1 MSVAKN
7 KVAKLDEYIETDAD
21 ETAEVEKSEDQQL
34 LDELQPGTT
43 LMHGQYTI
51 TKFLNNGGF
60 GITYLAKDSLDRN
73 VVIKECF
80 PSAFCR
86 RTNSI
91 VRARSRAHQGELQSI
106 VRLFVQEAR
115 SLSNVVHPNIVGV
128 HQIFEDNDT
137 AYMAIDYV
145 DGKDLLDIIE
155 EDEDALKPAE
165 LVTITK
171 KLLEAIGFVHSHDML
186 HRDISPDNILINSE
200 GEPILIDFGAARE
213 HASNTKR
220 AMSALRVVKD
230 GYSPQ
235 EFYITGGQQGP
246 WSDLYSFAAS
256 IYHVI
261 SGIAPIDGQSRLAA
275 IAEQSDDPYDPL
287 EGQFEGYPPNFLK
300 AIDKAMN
307 VMPNQRMQSAGEWL
321 DMLADAP
328 DGAQPVDGQE
338 TQEIVAQF
346 LQEARDTSPIDGEP
360 LPSEEKSD
368 KTAAV
373 LPKVNAEPKS
383 GRGRMLMGASA
394 LLLLAGAGYVG
405 YQFTSGDAVEVA
417 AAKEAPKTDVAAS
430 DAIAASADTKP
441 APVAQDEAV
450 SNDAEDTKAD
460 IADAFSV
467 ATAEATDALE
477 TTQSEEIT
485 AEVAAVEAAPATE
498 EASEIVAT
506 QEVETTD
513 ETPIVE
519 AEEKPLAT
527 VETAEIEDEAAPVAE
542 LEQPAAETKE
552 ITTPP
557 TVSQTQINL
566 AVWDVLMPF
575 DSSLEQVR
583 NAQTALVTKVSDT
596 ADLTKSGPWIEEGV
610 VIFAVNG
617 QPLDGTSSI
626 ETLVLN
632 NLATDPDGYT
642 RASIRFKDAETGK
655 FDRGLLS
662 VQVVRSIWLAD
673 GSLLQA
679 GMQDGAWITKVAI
692 IGDEAKGT
700 LKVGDILTKE
710 GVTGRSI
717 DSAEDIETI
726 FGKLVDMERDT
737 AQFSVLRNGEKTTAE
752 LSLAMSH

>member
-7 KVAKLDEYIETDAD
+7 KVAELDECIEADAD
-21 ETAEVEKSEDQQL
+21 DSAEVEKSEDQQL

-155 EDEDALKPAE
+155 EDENALKPAQIVE
-165 LVTITK
+165 ITR

-235 EFYITGGQQGP
+235 EFYISGGQQGP

-261 SGIAPIDGQSRLAA
+261 SGAAPIDGQSRLAA

-287 EGQFEGYPPNFLK
+287 EGRFEGYPPNFLK
-300 AIDKAMN
+300 AIDKAMS

-321 DMLADAP
+321 DMLAGAP
-328 DGAQPVDGQE
+328 GGNASADDRE

-346 LQEARDTSPIDGEP
+346 LQEARDIPSIDGEP
-360 LPSEEKSD
+360 LPSDEKSS
-368 KTAAV
+368 KTADV
-373 LPKVNAEPKS
+373 LPMVNAEPKS
-383 GRGRMLMGASA
+383 GRGRMLMSVSA
-394 LLLLAGAGYVG
+394 LLLLTGAGYVG
-405 YQFTSGDAVEVA
+405 YQFTTADTVEVA
-417 AAKEAPKTDVAAS
+417 ATKEAPENDVAAG
-430 DAIAASADTKP
+430 DAVAAAADTTP
-441 APVAQDEAV
+441 APVAQGEV
-450 SNDAEDTKAD
+450 LSTDTEETAAD
-460 IADAFSV
+460 IADTFSA
-467 ATAEATDALE
+467 ATAEATDALQTTQAEE
-477 TTQSEEIT
+477 TTAET
-485 AEVAAVEAAPATE
+485 AVAETAPVAE
-498 EASEIVAT
+498 DAPEIVAAP
-506 QEVETTD
+506 EVEVID
-513 ETPIVE
+513 ETPAVAAEENTVAPIETTE
-519 AEEKPLAT
+519 AEE
-527 VETAEIEDEAAPVAE
+527 EAAPVAE
-542 LEQPAAETKE
+542 LEQPAVEAKE

-557 TVSQTQINL
+557 TISKTQVNL

-575 DSSLEQVR
+575 DSSLVQVR
-583 NAQTALVTKVSDT
+583 NAQTAQVTKVSEE
-596 ADLTKSGPWIEEGV
+596 ADLAKSGLWIKEGV

-617 QPLDGTSSI
+617 QPLDGTSSV

-632 NLATDPDGYT
+632 ELATDPDGYT
-642 RASIRFKDAETGK
+642 RTSVRFKNAETGK

-662 VQVVRSIWLAD
+662 VPVVRSIWLAD

-679 GMQDGAWITKVAI
+679 GMQDGAWVTKVAI
-692 IGDEAKGT
+692 LGDRAKGT
-700 LKVGDILTKE
+700 LKVGDVLTKE
-710 GVTGRSI
+710 GVTGRGI
-717 DSAEDIETI
+717 NSAEDIETI
-726 FGKLVDMERDT
+726 FGKLVDMEHDT